1 MAIAHRIDVHHHFYP
16 PAYLEMM
23 QARGPGSEG
32 GGFPGVQQWTPARTL
47 EEMDRHGITTSILSL
62 SPPGPRGPTIEATR
76 RLARICNEYGAR
88 MVRDHA
94 GRFGLFASLPMP
106 DVEGALAE
114 IAYALD
120 VLKADGIELMTSYD
134 DSWVGDP
141 RYDPVFE
148 ELDRRKA
155 VVYIHPLAPA
165 CCANLMGWVPAALIE
180 FPHDTSRAILSLMF
194 SGTLDRRPNIRFIF
208 CHAGG
213 TIPMLAGRIKHSGSN
228 RPVIGRVP
236 NGIDHELKKLHYDVA
251 LAAWRPSLLALFAYI
266 PMSQI
271 LLGSDYPFSSVGVT
285 IAGLDEMELPPDQ
298 LQAIYAENA
307 RRLIPRLAG

>member
-1 MAIAHRIDVHHHFYP
+1 
-16 PAYLEMM
+16 MM
-23 QARGPGSEG
+23 RARGPGGEG
-32 GGFPGVQQWTPARTL
+32 AGFPGVQQWTPTRTL
-47 EEMDRHGITTSILSL
+47 EEMDRHGVATSILSL
-62 SPPGPRGPTIEATR
+62 SPPGPRGPTVDAMR
-76 RLARICNEYGAR
+76 GLARACNEYGAR
-88 MVRDHA
+88 MCRDHPA
-94 GRFGLFASLPMP
+94 RFGLFAALPMP

-120 VLKADGIELMTSYD
+120 VLGADGIELMTSYD

-141 RYDPVFE
+141 RYEPVFE

-155 VVYIHPLAPA
+155 LVYVHPLAPA
-165 CCANLMGWVPAALIE
+165 CCGNLMEWVPPALIE

-194 SGTLDRRPNIRFIF
+194 SGTLDRRASIRFIF

-228 RPVIGRVP
+228 RPVIARVP
-236 NGIDHELKKLHYDVA
+236 KGVDHELKKLHYDVA

-271 LLGSDYPFSSVGVT
+271 LLGSDYPFSSIGVSIT
-285 IAGLDEMELPPDQ
+285 GLDEMQLPPDQ
-298 LQAIYAENA
+298 LQAIYAGNA
-307 RRLIPRLAG
+307 RRLIPRLGG